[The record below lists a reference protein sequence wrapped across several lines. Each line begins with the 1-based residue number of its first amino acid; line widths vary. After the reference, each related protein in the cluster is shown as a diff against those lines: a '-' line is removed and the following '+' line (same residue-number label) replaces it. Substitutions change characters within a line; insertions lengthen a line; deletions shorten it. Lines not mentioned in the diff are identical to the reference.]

1 MDHIY
6 LHRGNYP
13 QAIAYYKKSYRT
25 RAGKYLRQYDC
36 DLAYIKNN
44 QFQEAINHF
53 TNALSLNSNQP
64 DYHYA
69 LATTYVHTA
78 RREHKLALAH
88 YLCQLEK
95 CQP

>member
-6 LHRGNYP
+6 LYQGNYP

-25 RAGKYLRQYDC
+25 RAGKCLCQYDCC
-36 DLAYIKNN
+36 DLAYLKND
-44 QFQEAINHF
+44 QFQEAIDHF
-53 TNALSLNSNQP
+53 TNALSLNSNQS

-78 RREHKLALAH
+78 RQQGENISLL
-88 YLCQLEK
+88 LLIISVN
-95 CQP
+95 